1 MSVTLYLCLVSS
13 PEENSYRYQEGKK
26 GKQHNLIK
34 CKSESDAGKNVSRG
48 DTAIVGG
55 HRSIGVRADR
65 RRARPRENR
74 QDARGGKTPGSHTRG
89 GMGKEIVS
97 Q

>member
-1 MSVTLYLCLVSS
+1 M
-13 PEENSYRYQEGKK
+13 KK
-26 GKQHNLIK
+26 GKGKQYNLIK
-34 CKSESDAGKNVSRG
+34 LKSESDAGKNVRRG

-74 QDARGGKTPGSHTRG
+74 QDARGGKSPGSHTRG
-89 GMGKEIVS
+89 GIGKEIVP